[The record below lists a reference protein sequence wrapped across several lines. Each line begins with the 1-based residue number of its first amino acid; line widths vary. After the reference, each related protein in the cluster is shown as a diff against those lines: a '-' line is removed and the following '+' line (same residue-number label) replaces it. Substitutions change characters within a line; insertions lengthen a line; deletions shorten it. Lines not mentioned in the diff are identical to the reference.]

1 MLKLLPTNVQ
11 VERMHDL
18 ERKVGWHSKRKGNL
32 AVGFVMRIERCSVK
46 NFEQEKAEVDS
57 AIQVHAA
64 IRCHI
69 SRLMTGQSKSEKNT
83 VEDSQL

>member
-1 MLKLLPTNVQ
+1 MLKPLPTNVL

-18 ERKVGWHSKRKGNL
+18 EGKEGWHSRRKENL
-32 AVGFVMRIERCSVK
+32 AVGFVMRIERCSVR
-46 NFEQEKAEVDS
+46 NFEQEKGKLDS
-57 AIQVHAA
+57 AIRVHAA

-69 SRLMTGQSKSEKNT
+69 SRLMTEQSKSEKNT